1 MEEGQKDLCDMEA
14 EQTLGSHKVWVWRG
28 AAPRRDEIQES
39 LLRQLLK
46 VSSCYTIFSMLVKT
60 TKVHFRKE
68 GIPLTI

>member
-1 MEEGQKDLCDMEA
+1 MEDGQKDLCDMEA

-28 AAPRRDEIQES
+28 GRGNEIQES

-68 GIPLTI
+68 GISLTI